1 MSAPT
6 VLRKKTSQVVS
17 LNDATGLRR
26 KIGNALRSLATRF
39 DGRHSLAFEI
49 QSDPPLTAQ
58 QQHECVRHSFKALSA
73 AVAAECAE
81 EALEDALREAKP
93 RLYESAKQERSA

>member
-6 VLRKKTSQVVS
+6 VLRKKTSHVVS
-17 LNDATGLRR
+17 VNDATGLRR
-26 KIGNALRSLATRF
+26 RIGNALRSLATRI

-81 EALEDALREAKP
+81 EALEGALREAKP
-93 RLYESAKQERSA
+93 RLYETARQERSA